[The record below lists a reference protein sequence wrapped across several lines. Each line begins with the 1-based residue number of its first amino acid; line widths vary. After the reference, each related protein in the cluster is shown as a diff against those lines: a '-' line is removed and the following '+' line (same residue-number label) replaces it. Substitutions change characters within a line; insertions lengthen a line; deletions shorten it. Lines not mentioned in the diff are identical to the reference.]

1 MHNSRDRT
9 KSLEEDI
16 DSFFKTQINQLKAF
30 GIKEQNIILDPGFG
44 YDKTFEEN
52 KKLLFDFNYS
62 QYKNKILIGLSRKG
76 FLDKLFNEPKTED
89 MDEKSAIASI
99 IAAENGANILRVHN
113 VAKLSKKLEDRI
125 DVC

>member
-1 MHNSRDRT
+1 M
-9 KSLEEDI
+9 
-16 DSFFKTQINQLKAF
+16 
-30 GIKEQNIILDPGFG
+30 
-44 YDKTFEEN
+44 
-52 KKLLFDFNYS
+52 LFDFNYS

-76 FLDKLFNEPKTED
+76 FLDKLFNEPKNED